1 VIIKVRQSGM
11 HCTQRPMSS
20 LNHSDEFSWVLNAMN
35 EVLDGSDLLA
45 PEPLAQPSSSTTSL
59 ASLATLS
66 SSGSLTP
73 HAFAARLDLLS
84 REFRSAV
91 SGRLILQPPIRSPVS
106 TVDQY
111 RRLFPVWGS
120 LLEPMATLTTAILYY
135 TRDADTRLLGA
146 FHNSAL
152 VRGVSDEAF
161 IAIIQAYRDV
171 RDRGLLEPGE

>member
-1 VIIKVRQSGM
+1 M
-11 HCTQRPMSS
+11 HCTPRLMSS
-20 LNHSDEFSWVLNAMN
+20 HNPSESEYSWLLSTMR
-35 EVLDGSDLLA
+35 EVLDGSDILGS
-45 PEPLAQPSSSTTSL
+45 EPPAQPSSSSTLSL
-59 ASLATLS
+59 ASLATLLS
-66 SSGSLTP
+66 SASLTP
-73 HAFAARLDLLS
+73 HVFATRLDLLAN
-84 REFRSAV
+84 EFRSAV
-91 SGRLILQPPIRSPVS
+91 SDGLIRQPPIRSPVS

-120 LLEPMATLTTAILYY
+120 LLELMATLTTAILYY
-135 TRDADTRLLGA
+135 SRNSDTRLLGA